1 MWMLKCIFS
10 ESEVRRRDFLKQTT
24 QVCAGLG
31 LSSLLFSCDTKPNRS
46 PNIVIFVS
54 DDTGWNDVGYH
65 NPDIKT
71 PNIDRLV
78 QQGVELDHFYVSPVC
93 SPTRA
98 ALLTGRPPSRFGI
111 LEPIAGKSEL
121 ALPRET
127 VTLAQLLRRNGYQT
141 AITGKWH
148 LGLRPEVGPK
158 QYGFDYSYGYFHG
171 QLDQYTHI
179 YKNGDR
185 TWHRNDQFVDE
196 EGHAT
201 DLITR
206 EAIRFIKKL
215 RDKVR
220 PFFLYVPFSV
230 PHFPV
235 QEEERWV
242 NLYPNIE
249 NDSRRRYAAAMT
261 HKDHGMGQIMAALE
275 DENLI
280 QDTLVIYFSDN
291 GGQEKWAAGP
301 DNYSGKF
308 QPCDQLGDNRPLRGW
323 KGELYEGGIRVPA
336 VVYWQGKLP
345 SIKVSETIDVQDWY
359 PTIANLVG
367 AKISAD
373 WNIAGVNV
381 WTVLHGAKLPQR
393 VLYWRTNKQFAVR
406 KGNWKLIH
414 NGQSLDHGDEELFD
428 LQHDPHEQ
436 RNLLLAFPE
445 IVKELRAEMLKQSS
459 LDQIRV

>member
-1 MWMLKCIFS
+1 MK
-10 ESEVRRRDFLKQTT
+10 RRDFLKQSA
-24 QVCAGLG
+24 QACAALG
-31 LSSLLFSCDTKPNRS
+31 MSSLFFYCQTKPQRA

-71 PNIDRLV
+71 PTIDRLAR
-78 QQGVELDHFYVSPVC
+78 QGVELDNFYVSPVC

-111 LEPIAGKSEL
+111 LGPIAGRSEL
-121 ALPRET
+121 ALPKNT
-127 VTLAQLLRRNGYQT
+127 VTLAELLRRHGYQT
-141 AITGKWH
+141 AIIGKWH
-148 LGLRPEVGPK
+148 LGLRPEVGPR

-171 QLDQYTHI
+171 QLDQFTHF

-206 EAIRFIKKL
+206 EAIRFVKDL
-215 RDKVR
+215 REKNR

-235 QEEERWV
+235 QEEERWA
-242 NLYPNIE
+242 NLYPHLE
-249 NDSRRRYAAAMT
+249 NECRRLFAASMT
-261 HKDHGMGQIMAALE
+261 HMDDGIGQILGALQ
-275 DENLI
+275 DERLEH
-280 QDTLVIYFSDN
+280 DTLVIYFSDN
-291 GGQEKWAAGP
+291 GGQEKWGAGP
-301 DNYSGKF
+301 DYYGGKF
-308 QPCDQLGDNRPLRGW
+308 QPCDQLGDNRPFRGW

-336 VVYWQGKLP
+336 VVYWRGKLP
-345 SIKVSETIDVQDWY
+345 SLKVSEIIGVQDLF
-359 PTIANLVG
+359 PTLANLVG

-373 WNIAGVNV
+373 WNIEGVNV
-381 WTVLHGAKLPQR
+381 WNALSGSKLPQR
-393 VLYWRTNKQFAVR
+393 VFYWRTNGQFAVR

-414 NGQSLDHGDEELFD
+414 NGGSLEQGDAELFD
-428 LQHDPHEQ
+428 LAHDPYEQ
-436 RNLLLAFPE
+436 RNLIQQFPE
-445 IVKELRAEMLKQSS
+445 VADELRVELSRQAA
-459 LDQIRV
+459 LDQINIE